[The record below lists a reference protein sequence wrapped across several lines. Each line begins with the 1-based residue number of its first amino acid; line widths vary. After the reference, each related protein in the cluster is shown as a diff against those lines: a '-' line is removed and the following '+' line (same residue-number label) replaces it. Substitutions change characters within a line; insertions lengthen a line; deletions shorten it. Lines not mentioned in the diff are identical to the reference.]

1 MIHQLSYL
9 QAIVI
14 GLVQGLTELFPISS
28 LGHTV
33 LIPSWLGG
41 SWAALVSEESRPES
55 PYLAFIVGLHLA
67 TALVLIA
74 YYWREWLRLIRGL
87 ITSLI
92 TRRIQTPD
100 QRLAWLIVIATIPV
114 GVAGL
119 ALEHTFRVLF
129 ARPEAAALFLM
140 VNGGILVLGERYR
153 RRAGQAAAP
162 GAGAMAAAAGQAGP
176 TVPAGMA
183 GAGLA
188 DPVATAPGSPASA
201 GPTEPGA
208 LSTAP
213 PTSAEPAR
221 TEPARTEPART
232 EPARTETARTGSA
245 ATAGPG
251 GSAATGS
258 ATSSTSGD
266 NSKTRAIAPGASA
279 GLPPSD
285 NGTRPG
291 PGGPAAPPLPPAPAP
306 QAAAGH
312 TPIDGASEQRLA
324 DLGWR
329 SALWIGA
336 AQILALFAGISR
348 EGVTMAGGLVRGL
361 SHEDAM
367 RFSFLLSTPVILAAG
382 ALKIPDLTGPL
393 GAGIR
398 GQVIVG
404 SVAAAATSLFAIV
417 FLSRYFR
424 TRTLTPFAIYCL
436 AAGLISLIRFI

>member
-1 MIHQLSYL
+1 MIHQLTYL

-14 GLVQGLTELFPISS
+14 GLIQGLTELFPISS

-55 PYLAFIVGLHLA
+55 PYLAFVVGLHLA
-67 TALVLIA
+67 TALALIG

-87 ITSLI
+87 VTSLI
-92 TRRIQTPD
+92 ARRVDTPE

-114 GVAGL
+114 GIAGL

-129 ARPEAAALFLM
+129 AKPEAAAAFLM
-140 VNGGILVLGERYR
+140 VNGGILLLGERYR
-153 RRAGQAAAP
+153 RRASTGARAATGDPAPAAAGAASSAGTAP
-162 GAGAMAAAAGQAGP
+162 ASRAPVTGAGPAVRVAAAAG
-176 TVPAGMA
+176 T
-183 GAGLA
+183 
-188 DPVATAPGSPASA
+188 
-201 GPTEPGA
+201 
-208 LSTAP
+208 
-213 PTSAEPAR
+213 
-221 TEPARTEPART
+221 
-232 EPARTETARTGSA
+232 
-245 ATAGPG
+245 PG
-251 GSAATGS
+251 GAAPAVTV
-258 ATSSTSGD
+258 
-266 NSKTRAIAPGASA
+266 GAS
-279 GLPPSD
+279 S
-285 NGTRPG
+285 
-291 PGGPAAPPLPPAPAP
+291 PAAPPSDTSKASDNSKRRGSGGQPRSGP
-306 QAAAGH
+306 GH
-312 TPIDGASEQRLA
+312 EPIDELSERRLA
-324 DLGWR
+324 AVGWR

-361 SHEDAM
+361 NHEDAM

-382 ALKIPDLTGPL
+382 ALKIPDLTGSL

-404 SVAAAATSLFAIV
+404 SVAAAATALFAII

-424 TRTLTPFAIYCL
+424 TRTLTPFAMYCL